1 MYTRMMSDWDLWTS
15 VNRSLLETLTFK
27 LLNELLI
34 LTFYNFDLKIN
45 IGLSD
50 GHDEMYYYTVK
61 TQRRLINDI
70 HSLRTKVL
78 WTLNDWLLEIRQTRI
93 ILVFLPWRDFK
104 SIASQVKRCR
114 ISCYHSI
121 LYRSIVTKGS
131 NGVLWDR
138 ILCKSIVLINV
149 YIVGN
154 FWKTYNSR
162 KYIKVVSV
170 IKTT

>member
-1 MYTRMMSDWDLWTS
+1 MNIK
-15 VNRSLLETLTFK
+15 VNRGLLETLTFK

-45 IGLSD
+45 IGLCE
-50 GHDEMYYYTVK
+50 GHDEMWYYIVK

-78 WTLNDWLLEIRQTRI
+78 WTLNDRLLEIRQTRII

-131 NGVLWDR
+131 NGVLWDG

-154 FWKTYNSR
+154 FGKTYNSR